1 MGLNK
6 LKVVLYSYLFLMALN
21 SKLQGH
27 FNNFYKG
34 VDNYVHFITNKF
46 G

>member
-1 MGLNK
+1 MGIKELNQ

-21 SKLQGH
+21 DKLRGQ

-34 VDNYVHFITNKF
+34 DGKK
-46 G
+46 

>member
-21 SKLQGH
+21 SKLRGH

-34 VDNYVHFITNKF
+34 DGKK
-46 G
+46 